1 LSGGPGNLSDFIL
14 HHIVNGHQWHVLPSV
29 EWAVIELPAPLSLH
43 VAMLLI
49 GAVFTFL
56 LARTAV
62 RRVGHLAAGPVG
74 SMVEVL
80 LLYIR
85 DEVARPN
92 IGKHDADKWVPFLAT
107 CFFFI
112 LVLNLMGLVPLFAGA
127 TANISVTLALSVMVF
142 AVFNIAGILRNG
154 FFHYV
159 KNLIPSGVPVWVLP
173 ILAPIEIIS
182 LFIRAFSLTIRLFA
196 NMAAGHIMILV
207 ITGLITILS
216 PMVSHSLQGALPG
229 LADPLAVA
237 LMAPLPLAFLLFVL
251 VIKVGVCFLQA
262 FVFTF
267 LSSLYI
273 GGALHQEH

>member
-1 LSGGPGNLSDFIL
+1 MSGSSGNLADFIL
-14 HHIVNGHQWHVLPSV
+14 HHIVDGNQWHPFPGLGIHLPH
-29 EWAVIELPAPLSLH
+29 PLTLH
-43 VAMLLI
+43 VLMLLI

-56 LARTAV
+56 LALSAT
-62 RRVGHLAAGPVG
+62 RRSGYLPIGAIGQI
-74 SMVEVL
+74 VEIL
-80 LLYIR
+80 LVYIR

-92 IGKHDADKWVPFLAT
+92 IGKKDGDKWVPFLAS

-112 LVLNLMGLVPLFAGA
+112 LVLNLMGLVPVFAGA
-127 TANISVTLALSVMVF
+127 TANISVTLAMALMVF
-142 AVFNIAGILRNG
+142 FVFNIAGMVRNG
-154 FFHYV
+154 PFHYV
-159 KNLIPSGVPVWVLP
+159 KNLIPGGVPFWVLP

-216 PMVSHSLQGALPG
+216 PMVSHSLQSSLGGASDG
-229 LADPLAVA
+229 VAVA
-237 LMAPLPLAFLLFVL
+237 LMAPLPLAFLLFIL

-273 GGALHQEH
+273 GSALHQEH

>member
-1 LSGGPGNLSDFIL
+1 MSGSSGNNLSDFIL
-14 HHIVNGHQWHVLPSV
+14 HHIVDGHVWHPLPMLPG
-29 EWAVIELPAPLSLH
+29 IPLPAPLSLH
-43 VAMLLI
+43 VLMLLI

-56 LARTAV
+56 LARTAA
-62 RRVGHLAAGPVG
+62 RRVGHLPG
-74 SMVEVL
+74 SSLGHMVEVL

-92 IGKHDADKWVPFLAT
+92 IGKHDGDKWVPFLAT
-107 CFFFI
+107 SFFFI

-127 TANISVTLALSVMVF
+127 TANISVTLALALTVF
-142 AVFNIAGILRNG
+142 VVFNVAGIVHNG
-154 FFHYV
+154 PFHYV
-159 KNLIPSGVPVWVLP
+159 KNLIPSGVPLWVLP
-173 ILAPIEIIS
+173 ILAPIEIVSI
-182 LFIRAFSLTIRLFA
+182 FIRAFSLTIRLFA

-216 PMVSHSLQGALPG
+216 PMVAHSLQGALPG
-229 LADPLAVA
+229 LANPLALT
-237 LMAPLPLAFLLFVL
+237 LMAPLPLAFLLFIL

-273 GGALHQEH
+273 GGAIHQEH

>member
-1 LSGGPGNLSDFIL
+1 MSGSSGNLSEFIL
-14 HHIVNGHQWHVLPSV
+14 HHIVDGQEWHPLPVLPG
-29 EWAVIELPAPLSLH
+29 IHLPHPLSLH
-43 VAMLLI
+43 ILMLLI

-62 RRVGHLAAGPVG
+62 RRSGFLPVSSLG
-74 SMVEVL
+74 QMVEIL
-80 LLYIR
+80 LVYLR

-92 IGKHDADKWVPFLAT
+92 IGKKDGDKWVPFLAS

-112 LVLNLMGLVPLFAGA
+112 LVLNLMGLVPFFAGA
-127 TANISVTLALSVMVF
+127 TANISVTLAMALMVF
-142 AVFNIAGILRNG
+142 VVFNVAGMVHNG
-154 FFHYV
+154 PFHYI
-159 KNLIPSGVPVWVLP
+159 KNLIPGGVPVWVLP
-173 ILAPIEIIS
+173 ILAPIEIVSI
-182 LFIRAFSLTIRLFA
+182 FIRAFSLTIRLFA

-216 PMVSHSLQGALPG
+216 PMVAHSLQGTFGGA
-229 LADPLAVA
+229 ADGVAVA